1 MRYCKWCGLVLVLL
15 CGVAVGV
22 AAAAYERRRYRQ
34 AEGFLALLRHVRG
47 QIECFSTPLR
57 GIFANCDEG
66 IWADCGAQRVPPRDL
81 AALLRDV
88 QLLVPQEICRL
99 LLSLAERLGT
109 GYREEQLRCCDYFL
123 ERLIPLCDKM
133 RTELP
138 KRERIAL
145 FLPMAVAAIAV
156 LTLM

>member
-1 MRYCKWCGLVLVLL
+1 MHCFKWCGVVLL
-15 CGVAVGV
+15 LACGVAVGV
-22 AAAAYERRRYRQ
+22 TAAAYERRRYRQ

-57 GIFANCDEG
+57 GIFANCDDG
-66 IWADCGAQRVPPRDL
+66 IWADCGAVQVPRDL

-99 LLSLAERLGT
+99 LHSLAERLGT

-133 RTELP
+133 RAELP

-145 FLPMAVAAIAV
+145 FLPMAAAAIAV